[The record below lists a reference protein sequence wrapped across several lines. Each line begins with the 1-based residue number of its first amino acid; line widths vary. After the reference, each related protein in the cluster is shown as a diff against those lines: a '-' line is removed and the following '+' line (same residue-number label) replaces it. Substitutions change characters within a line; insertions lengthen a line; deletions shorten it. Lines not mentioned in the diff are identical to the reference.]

1 MVYLLRPVA
10 IPETRQYPRDPPGK
24 ILLRSRINAYQQ
36 FTCAFAIPP
45 ITCNNPGPET
55 HNTTAGF
62 PE

>member
-1 MVYLLRPVA
+1 ML
-10 IPETRQYPRDPPGK
+10 YPSKHIIFIVCLNLTKFKNKVK
-24 ILLRSRINAYQQ
+24 IACLTAHQQ

-62 PE
+62 PK